1 MEKLTLGFKSYLQK
15 RQNRKNLQSLHVTRE
30 DCLGARYAWMWE
42 GVWATS
48 FDLCVVYHRQQL
60 RDNVDAANIAAAWS

>member
-15 RQNRKNLQSLHVTRE
+15 RQNRKNLLSLHVTWE
-30 DCLGARYAWMWE
+30 DCLGACYTWVWM
-42 GVWATS
+42 GVWATP
-48 FDLCVVYHRQQL
+48 FDLCVLYHRQQL